1 MKRKVLYALLSALIA
16 FGLWIY
22 VVTVVSPE
30 SEETFYNV
38 PVVLNNESV
47 LREKGL
53 MIVSEGEPKLTLKL
67 SGNRSDLNKLKSS
80 DITVIADLA
89 KINAAGEQT
98 LNYSISFPGNNT
110 VTVLEQSPQYIT
122 LNIVEWSTKD
132 VPVVLQCTGE
142 VPTDYVDYREEAVL
156 EYEKITISGPTD
168 VLNKI
173 TQAIVKVDLTGKE
186 ETVIET
192 QRPTLSDA
200 EGNGVDSS
208 QVKSSVSE
216 VQIAVKIHYTK
227 VIDLLLDVTYGGGAD
242 ENTTVINMDV
252 EQIKIAGS
260 RKQLEGIESLTIGS
274 IDVAELTEDTE
285 LVFAVSLPEGVD
297 NLSVVSEVHV
307 SVTFPTLAVKT
318 LYLSGIEVFNI
329 PAGMKA
335 DVANRVCEV
344 ILRGNEEQISAITE
358 ENIRIRV
365 DLSGAAEGEGLYKPQ
380 IIVSG
385 YDTIGVISASNI
397 SVRLSKDAGNR

>member
-30 SEETFYNV
+30 SEEMFYNV

-53 MIVSEGEPKLTLKL
+53 MIASEGEPKLTLKL

-98 LNYSISFPGNNT
+98 LSYSISFPGDNS
-110 VTVLEQSPQYIT
+110 VTVLEQSPQYIA

-156 EYEKITISGPTD
+156 DYDKTTISGPTE
-168 VLNKI
+168 VLDKI
-173 TQAIVKVDLTGKE
+173 TQAIVRVDLTGKE
-186 ETVIET
+186 GTVIET

-208 QVKSSVSE
+208 QVKSSVAE
-216 VQIAVKIHYTK
+216 VQITVKIHYTK

-260 RKQLEGIESLTIGS
+260 RKQLEGMESLTIGS
-274 IDVAELTEDTE
+274 INAAELTEDAE
-285 LVFAVSLPEGVD
+285 LVFDISLPEGID

-307 SVTFPTLAVKT
+307 SVTFPTLALKT
-318 LYLSGIEVFNI
+318 LSLSGIEIFNI
-329 PAGMKA
+329 PAGVKA
-335 DVANRVCEV
+335 EVANRVCEV
-344 ILRGNEEQISAITE
+344 IIRGNEEQIGAITE

-380 IIVSG
+380 VIVSG

-397 SVRLSKDAGNR
+397 SVRLSKDAGNN